1 LNDIVGSIWED
12 SDTPVGKG
20 RYFLV
25 VGIEPAP
32 NDEPGDWILETRDLD
47 HHTMHTM
54 HLTYD
59 MNIGCFPF
67 LENIR
72 RIV

>member
-1 LNDIVGSIWED
+1 MNDLVGSIWED
-12 SDTPVGKG
+12 CDTKIGKG

-25 VGIEPAP
+25 VGVEPAP
-32 NDEPGDWILETRDLD
+32 NNALPDVILETRDLD
-47 HHTMHTM
+47 HETTETM

-59 MNIGCFPF
+59 TKCNAFPF
-67 LENIR
+67 LESIR